1 MPPANGYVV
10 LIGSSAGGV
19 MALLEISEQLPPFF
33 PAPICIVQHIG
44 SNPSLLPELLRF
56 RGPNH
61 AIHAENGQ
69 RLTSGTLHIAPPDQ
83 HMLLLE
89 GDFLRLTHGPKENH
103 ARPAIDPL
111 FRTGA
116 LTLGPRVIG
125 VILTGQMDDG
135 TAGLKAIKDCGG
147 ITIVQ
152 DPDTAIEPE
161 MPRSA
166 LRNVNVDYCV
176 PLAEIAPLLAR
187 LVETPTS
194 AAPRPAPEEVIREVA
209 INRGDATVENLQNI
223 ASPSTLTCPDC
234 HGSLWEMK
242 EGKPLRYRCHTGH
255 AYSALSLAHAQRN
268 AAEEALWSSIRAL
281 REREMLLRRMAKVAE
296 AMGDHAQ
303 AAAGRTQAERIED
316 QVRTLQE
323 LAETVPPVPE
333 LDPAA

>member
-1 MPPANGYVV
+1 MNPANGYVV
-10 LIGSSAGGV
+10 LIGASAGGV
-19 MALLEISEQLPPFF
+19 MALLEISEQLPASF
-33 PAPICIVQHIG
+33 PAPICVVQHIG

-61 AIHAENGQ
+61 ALHAEDGQ
-69 RLTSGTLHIAPPDQ
+69 QLTSGTLHVAPPDQ
-83 HMLLLE
+83 HMLLD
-89 GDFLRLTHGPKENH
+89 GDVLRLTHGPKENH

-116 LTLGPRVIG
+116 LSLGPRLIG

-166 LRNVNVDYCV
+166 LRNVDVDYCV
-176 PLAEIAPLLAR
+176 PLSEIAPLLAR
-187 LVETPTS
+187 LVETPTA
-194 AAPRPAPEEVIREVA
+194 AAPRPVPEEVIREVA
-209 INRGDATVENLQNI
+209 INRGDATVENLKPI
-223 ASPSTLTCPDC
+223 AAPSTLTCPDC

-242 EGKPLRYRCHTGH
+242 DDKPLRYRCHTGH

-281 REREMLLRRMAKVAE
+281 REREMLLRRMAKIAE
-296 AMGDHAQ
+296 AIGDQPQ
-303 AAAGRTQAERIED
+303 AAAGKAQAARIEA

-333 LDPAA
+333 LDAAA